1 MTEQHYLIV
10 LDALAGK
17 LKKEVEENKF
27 LTLRVKLLEQ
37 KLKDA
42 EKTLN

>member
-10 LDALAGK
+10 LDALAEK
-17 LKKEVEENKF
+17 LKAEVEEKRF
-27 LTLRVKLLEQ
+27 LNLRINVLEQ

-42 EKTLN
+42 EKTI